1 MPNIK
6 QALIDKRADKALRE
20 LARGNM
26 DALSELYDLYG
37 RLILSVAYTI
47 VQSYTDAEDVLQD
60 VMILLCRYAPVY
72 KSGTS
77 PRAYVMSIARHRSI
91 DLIRKRK
98 YDVSPDEIGD
108 IPSHS
113 EELEAVEVLDLL
125 KGLSE
130 EEQQIIIL
138 HLYAGLPHREVA
150 TMLEI
155 TPSAAEKKY
164 QRALIKLKKQ
174 YES

>member
-20 LARGNM
+20 LAKGNM
-26 DALSELYDLYG
+26 DGLSELYDLYG

-60 VMILLCRYAPVY
+60 VMILLCRYAPSY
-72 KSGTS
+72 KADTS
-77 PRAYVMSIARHRSI
+77 PRAYVMAITRHHAI
-91 DLIRKRK
+91 DLLRKRK
-98 YDVSPDEIGD
+98 NELSPDEIGD
-108 IPSHS
+108 VPSHDG
-113 EELEAVEVLDLL
+113 ELAAVEVLDLL

-138 HLYAGLPHREVA
+138 HLYAGLPHHEVA
-150 TMLEI
+150 KIVELTA
-155 TPSAAEKKY
+155 SATEKKY
-164 QRALIKLKKQ
+164 RRALAKLKKQ